1 MDMLKEAAPDLYARY
16 KKRGSLVSKYET
28 QDQKYNLS
36 KWSYKALQ
44 NCLYNAYVDKSRP
57 LLIFGKAGIGKSD
70 VVRQFSEAAAN
81 KEKRTYVVFSDLTN
95 EEKQDVL
102 KQPEQYF
109 VFWDIRGSQVEPDQ
123 VTGIPDLEKAKQ
135 QGYLTYSVPEWVH
148 FVTRPGIS
156 GLLFLDEINRSSR
169 AVLNSFLQLTL
180 DRVVSNRKISKN
192 VMIVAAGN
200 LGSEFSTSTETLDPA
215 DIGRFTAGVLVA
227 DINGWTEYAMKNGI
241 NDYIISFAKANPI
254 DNFYKDPESENS
266 QYVSPRNLKAA
277 SRRMDLVIKR
287 YEEADAKN
295 EDVSEDIY
303 TAIGEAVAGETGP
316 EYANRFIEYIKAI
329 HSFDWAEI
337 LQQSDEDKIKEM
349 SIDQS
354 WALVNFIHD
363 NLLAKYEEA
372 RSKNNKRQ
380 EESVCKEFVTIVKG
394 LPADQLAFLIKKLK
408 ISIMKEHIPG
418 TSLKETAQIF
428 KEFITTSHTIA
439 KSVNAGVAKKLADLI
454 KSMASVN

>member
-1 MDMLKEAAPDLYARY
+1 
-16 KKRGSLVSKYET
+16 
-28 QDQKYNLS
+28 
-36 KWSYKALQ
+36 
-44 NCLYNAYVDKSRP
+44 
-57 LLIFGKAGIGKSD
+57 
-70 VVRQFSEAAAN
+70 
-81 KEKRTYVVFSDLTN
+81 
-95 EEKQDVL
+95 
-102 KQPEQYF
+102 
-109 VFWDIRGSQVEPDQ
+109 
-123 VTGIPDLEKAKQ
+123 
-135 QGYLTYSVPEWVH
+135 
-148 FVTRPGIS
+148 
-156 GLLFLDEINRSSR
+156 
-169 AVLNSFLQLTL
+169 
-180 DRVVSNRKISKN
+180 
-192 VMIVAAGN
+192 
-200 LGSEFSTSTETLDPA
+200 
-215 DIGRFTAGVLVA
+215 VLVA

-372 RSKNNKRQ
+372 RSKNDKRQ
-380 EESVCKEFVTIVKG
+380 EESVCKEFVTIIKG

-408 ISIMKEHIPG
+408 ISILKEHIPG

-428 KEFITTSHTIA
+428 KEFITTAHNIA
-439 KSVNAGVAKKLADLI
+439 KSTNTSIAKKMSDLI